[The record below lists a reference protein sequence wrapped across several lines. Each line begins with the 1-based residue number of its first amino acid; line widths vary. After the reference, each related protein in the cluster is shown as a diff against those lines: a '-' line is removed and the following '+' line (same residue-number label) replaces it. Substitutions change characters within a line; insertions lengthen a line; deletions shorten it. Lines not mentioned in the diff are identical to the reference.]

1 MRQII
6 NLPPKLKE
14 LVSKVSE
21 IWKYPESVIIAYC
34 VSFTLMQERL
44 SNYDGFSD
52 ELDEYYQ
59 YHIKS
64 LPRGKKS
71 RSK

>member
-14 LVSKVSE
+14 LVSKSSQ
-21 IWKYPESVIIAYC
+21 IWHFPESVIIAYC
-34 VSFTLMQERL
+34 VSFTLLQERL
-44 SNYDGFSD
+44 SDFDGFAD
-52 ELDEYYQ
+52 ELDKYYQ

-71 RSK
+71 KEL